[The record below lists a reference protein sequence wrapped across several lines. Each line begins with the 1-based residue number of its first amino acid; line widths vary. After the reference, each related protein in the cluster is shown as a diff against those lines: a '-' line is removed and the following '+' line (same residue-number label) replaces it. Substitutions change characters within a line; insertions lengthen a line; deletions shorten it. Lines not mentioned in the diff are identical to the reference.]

1 MKKICLSIFLCL
13 MFLVTSENAASYED
27 IYGYWESDQKYP
39 LNIIQFSANKYYY
52 GEYSRPAIYS
62 RKDGLI
68 FVQFSKYSSLTIL
81 KKGDDCIEITFPDPG
96 LPKKIPY
103 RRISEEKAVKI
114 IKKDQ
119 AGK

>member
-13 MFLVTSENAASYED
+13 MFLATSVNAASYED